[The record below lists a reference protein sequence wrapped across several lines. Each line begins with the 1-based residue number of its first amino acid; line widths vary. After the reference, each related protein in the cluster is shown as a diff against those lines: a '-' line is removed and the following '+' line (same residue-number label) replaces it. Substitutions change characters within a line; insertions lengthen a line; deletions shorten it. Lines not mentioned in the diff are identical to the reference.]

1 MHEKNEKVLRNCAES
16 IAKDENTHSAPKH
29 NAKRRSVSGQ
39 LWEEQ
44 PKAFEQALPAQVSLK
59 QPQAHKATTRRA
71 NSETS
76 IPLRSRRGYFW
87 AESSL
92 PCLGHDK
99 PSHEVERVAIWL
111 KVNELASEASLV
123 GYSS

>member
-1 MHEKNEKVLRNCAES
+1 MRMKGLTMSERIPAPAAGYASQGTREKDEKALRNCAES
-16 IAKDENTHSAPKH
+16 IAKDENTHGAPKH

-76 IPLRSRRGYFW
+76 IPLRS
-87 AESSL
+87 
-92 PCLGHDK
+92 
-99 PSHEVERVAIWL
+99 V
-111 KVNELASEASLV
+111 
-123 GYSS
+123 